1 MFNPLSGLG
10 DLQKLQ
16 QQAQQMQ
23 AALQQEEVVVEK
35 NGVRV
40 VVRGDQVISTIE
52 VDGVIENRIADA
64 INEAIKKTQELAA
77 KKLIEISSQQQG
89 QQGG

>member
-1 MFNPLSGLG
+1 MLNPFGALG

-16 QQAQQMQ
+16 QQAQKMQ

-35 NGVRV
+35 NGVKIV
-40 VVRGDQVISTIE
+40 IRGDQIIESIE
-52 VDGVIENRIADA
+52 VDGIVENRIAEA
-64 INEAIKKTQELAA
+64 VNEAVKKTQELAA

-89 QQGG
+89 

>member
-1 MFNPLSGLG
+1 MFNPLGSLG

-23 AALQQEEVVVEK
+23 ASLQKEQVVVEK
-35 NGVRV
+35 NGVKV
-40 VVRGDQVISTIE
+40 TVRGDQQIQEIE
-52 VDGVIENRIADA
+52 IDGIVENRIVEA

-77 KKLIEISSQQQG
+77 RKLIELSTNR
-89 QQGG
+89 

>member
-23 AALQQEEVVVEK
+23 SALQKEQVIVDR
-35 NGVRV
+35 NGVKV
-40 VVRGDQVISTIE
+40 TIRGDQVIESIE
-52 VDGVIENRIADA
+52 VDGIIENRIADA
-64 INEAIKKTQELAA
+64 VNEAVKKTQELAA
-77 KKLIEISSQQQG
+77 RKLIEISSQQK
-89 QQGG
+89 

>member
-1 MFNPLSGLG
+1 MINPFGGLG

-16 QQAQQMQ
+16 AQAQKMQ

-35 NGVRV
+35 NGVKV
-40 VVRGDQVISTIE
+40 IARGDQIIMEIE

-64 INEAIKKTQELAA
+64 VNDAVKKTQELAA
-77 KKLIEISSQQQG
+77 KKLIEISSQQG
-89 QQGG
+89 

>member
-1 MFNPLSGLG
+1 MVNPLGGLG

-23 AALQQEEVVVEK
+23 QALQQEQVVIEK
-35 NGVRV
+35 NGVKV
-40 VVRGDQVISTIE
+40 TVRGDQVIQEIE
-52 VDGVIENRIADA
+52 VDGVIENRIGDA

-77 KKLIEISSQQQG
+77 RKLIEISTQQQ
-89 QQGG
+89 QPK

>member
-1 MFNPLSGLG
+1 MFNPLGGLG

-23 AALQQEEVVVEK
+23 QALQQEEVVVEK
-35 NGVRV
+35 NGVKV
-40 VVRGDQVISTIE
+40 VVRGDQVISSIE
-52 VDGVIENRIADA
+52 VDGVIENRVADA

-77 KKLIEISSQQQG
+77 KKLIEISQQG
-89 QQGG
+89 K